1 VLSRIAE
8 AMFWIGRYVERAEAT
23 TRLLVEHHQLL
34 VEDTRLDPTVGAEA
48 MLGPLGLM
56 PGEPGQPGHPD
67 GGHPD
72 AGRADA
78 GAPGVPNAPGAP
90 ITPAALVRL
99 VVGDTA
105 DPSTILGSVGAA
117 RENARTIREA
127 LPGDMFERMNAT
139 HLRLQAGISTVIPGI
154 PLRGLLDE
162 LAVVTGIIEW
172 QMPRDEGLV
181 FVRLGSALERLD
193 MTCRLLDIDHD
204 GLWPQAGAA
213 TTLRAAGGL
222 NPFLRTQ
229 RGMSGDQVEGFL
241 VLDPTFPRSMLQCAT
256 RAERAVRQMATYVSP
271 QRTSTLLRTV
281 GILRAELEFA
291 SVDATPADL
300 ALLRERTRE
309 AAFVASDAVAAAFFR
324 QAGTIVWSH

>member
-34 VEDTRLDPTVGAEA
+34 VEDTRLDPAVGVES
-48 MLGPLGLM
+48 MLEPLSLM
-56 PGEPGQPGHPD
+56 PEDLD
-67 GGHPD
+67 G
-72 AGRADA
+72 
-78 GAPGVPNAPGAP
+78 VSL
-90 ITPAALVRL
+90 TPASLVRI
-99 VVGDTA
+99 VVGDSD
-105 DPSTILGSVGAA
+105 DPKTILGSVAAA

-162 LAVVTGIIEW
+162 LSVVAGIIDW

-181 FVRLGSALERLD
+181 FLRLGGALERLD
-193 MTCRLLDIDHD
+193 MTSRLLAIDHE
-204 GLWPQAGAA
+204 GLWPQVGAA
-213 TTLRAAGGL
+213 TALRAAGGF

-229 RGMSGDQVEGFL
+229 RALTGEQVRAFL
-241 VLDPTFPRSMLQCAT
+241 LLDPTFPRSTLQAAI
-256 RAERAVRQMATYVSP
+256 RAERAVRQMGTYVSP
-271 QRTSTLLRTV
+271 QQTSTLLRTV

-291 SVDATPADL
+291 SVNPTPADL
-300 ALLRERTRE
+300 ELLSERASE
-309 AAFVASDAVAAAFFR
+309 AAFVASDAVAGAFFR